1 MQKTPLIRSLCLGG
15 VLLLGMG
22 GLRAQSAAILGKAPA
37 SREEAAA
44 AEAAYQREQKMARI
58 EAAEVAKAAFASERV
73 LASEAEQ
80 TSLRALHAEME
91 AQAANPAYDM
101 AASVAALRESGLVMY
116 PFEQFVPGFPL
127 IFRSGNEAV
136 DNYRYNQAKLA
147 WKNQQQ

>member
-1 MQKTPLIRSLCLGG
+1 MKKTYLIRSLCLSGA
-15 VLLLGMG
+15 VLLGLGAA
-22 GLRAQSAAILGKAPA
+22 RAQNAAILGKAPA
-37 SREEAAA
+37 SPEAAAA
-44 AEAAYQREQKMARI
+44 AEAAYQREQKAARI
-58 EAAEVAKAAFASERV
+58 QAAEVAKATGSAERV

-101 AASVAALRESGLVMY
+101 AASVATLRESGLVMY

-127 IFRSGNEAV
+127 VFRTGNEAV

-147 WKNQQQ
+147 WKNQQ